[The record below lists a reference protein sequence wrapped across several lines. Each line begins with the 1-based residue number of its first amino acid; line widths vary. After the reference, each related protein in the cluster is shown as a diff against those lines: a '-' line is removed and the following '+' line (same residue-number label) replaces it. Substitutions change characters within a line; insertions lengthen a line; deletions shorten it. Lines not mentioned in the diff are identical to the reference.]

1 MAERVELWWARRQFS
16 KGTSVPYPV
25 GTYRDAWAAYPAL
38 IRQYHPDLNAG
49 ITLTQIPPAADVLL
63 CWQCDAGHLFAAT
76 PDEQR
81 HRPGRQ
87 RRRSAWCPE
96 CAQLASPAPVRAPEA
111 PRPTKRPRRVC
122 DKTPDLAVGEPFVSR
137 CAPAPASAV
146 EARMRADL
154 FARMSLEPGFTAV
167 RLARPFFDHV
177 EAWPDLVLSELR
189 IAVEYDTIGR
199 HGLEHVG
206 RREQADRRKD
216 RLLRE
221 AGWEVVRIRT
231 GRLEPL
237 GAHDVRMSA
246 WGRSSADVL
255 IDAFRRIRG
264 PLLVDAYTR

>member
-1 MAERVELWWARRQFS
+1 MKRV
-16 KGTSVPYPV
+16 
-25 GTYRDAWAAYPAL
+25 
-38 IRQYHPDLNAG
+38 
-49 ITLTQIPPAADVLL
+49 
-63 CWQCDAGHLFAAT
+63 
-76 PDEQR
+76 
-81 HRPGRQ
+81 
-87 RRRSAWCPE
+87 
-96 CAQLASPAPVRAPEA
+96 
-111 PRPTKRPRRVC
+111 RRVC
-122 DKTPDLAVGEPFVSR
+122 DKTPHLAVGEPFVSR

-231 GRLEPL
+231 GKLEAL
-237 GAHDVRMSA
+237 GPHDLRISA
-246 WGRSSADVL
+246 WGRGSADVL
-255 IDAFRRIRG
+255 IEAFRLIRG
-264 PLLVDAYTR
+264 PLLVDAYAR